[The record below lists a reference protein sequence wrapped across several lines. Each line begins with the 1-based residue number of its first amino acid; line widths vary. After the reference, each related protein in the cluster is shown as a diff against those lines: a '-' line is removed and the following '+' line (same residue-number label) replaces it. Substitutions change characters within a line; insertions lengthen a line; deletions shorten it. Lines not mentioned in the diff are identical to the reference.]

1 MVRKPGCSVT
11 VPPTTLNQGRPTT
24 AGRPAYSPNLLDPR
38 LAQMVALRDARPLPA
53 GTSIASKQMLGIRCG
68 LRELAVNLR
77 RDPFNLGLAATCYHG
92 LSLRDSVVLRGELW
106 TAEPNSASSSLKAS
120 FGLSQT

>member
-1 MVRKPGCSVT
+1 M
-11 VPPTTLNQGRPTT
+11 
-24 AGRPAYSPNLLDPR
+24 
-38 LAQMVALRDARPLPA
+38 LR
-53 GTSIASKQMLGIRCG
+53 IRCG

-77 RDPFNLGLAATCYHG
+77 RDPFNLGLAVTCYHG

-120 FGLSQT
+120 LAYRRRKSSSSGGARDQPSGGGGRREPIGSQRPLTSTT